1 MSNVGLILVGHG
13 SRSPKHRESIEEIA
27 EIIRHRSRF
36 KVVEVAFMI
45 KNRPTIDEA
54 IGKLALHGIKKA
66 VLIPVFIASGSHTDR
81 DIPEQLGL
89 KDGQRKVKRGD
100 VEIIYGEPIGPD
112 RRLAEIIEE
121 KALKALE
128 SEDQI
133 SLISGNYMLDSNS
146 IYEAS
151 IRKIR
156 SILGDYLRDLPP
168 EHAQIIERVVHAT
181 ADPELAKLVVISS
194 GAIETGIEAIKAGAK
209 VVTDVKMVK
218 AGINEAKLRRFGGR
232 LLCYVNDERAIK
244 LAYDEA
250 MTRTAAAIRIA
261 VNEGLDGA
269 IAVISN
275 APTAAFELV
284 KAIKAGEAKPALII
298 ATPVGFIGAKE
309 SKEEILKLSIPHIV
323 IRGHRGGSP
332 AAVAIFNA
340 LLNMAEEHV
349 GG

>member
-1 MSNVGLILVGHG
+1 MNNVGLILVGHG

-27 EIIRHRSRF
+27 EIIRRGSRF

-54 IGKLALHGIKKA
+54 IKKLALQGVKKA
-66 VLIPVFIASGSHTDR
+66 VLMPVFIASGSHTDK
-81 DIPEQLGL
+81 DIPEQLGIENG
-89 KDGQRKVKRGD
+89 KRRVKRGD
-100 VEIIYGEPIGPD
+100 IEIIYGEPIGPD

-128 SEDQI
+128 SDDQT
-133 SLISGNYMLDSNS
+133 SLTSGNYTLEIKS

-156 SILGDYLRDLPP
+156 SILGDYLKDLPP
-168 EHAQIIERVVHAT
+168 KHAQIIERVVHAT
-181 ADPELAKLVVISS
+181 ADPELARLVVISS
-194 GAIETGIEAIKAGAK
+194 GAIEAGIGAIKSGAS
-209 VVTDVKMVK
+209 VVTDVRMVK
-218 AGINEAKLRRFGGR
+218 AGVNEAKLKKFGGR

-244 LAYDEA
+244 LAYDEGI
-250 MTRTAAAIRIA
+250 TRTAAAMHIA
-261 VNEGLDGA
+261 VKEGLNGA
-269 IAVISN
+269 IVIIGN

>member
-181 ADPELAKLVVISS
+181 ADPELAKLV
-194 GAIETGIEAIKAGAK
+194 
-209 VVTDVKMVK
+209 
-218 AGINEAKLRRFGGR
+218 
-232 LLCYVNDERAIK
+232 
-244 LAYDEA
+244 
-250 MTRTAAAIRIA
+250 
-261 VNEGLDGA
+261 
-269 IAVISN
+269 
-275 APTAAFELV
+275 
-284 KAIKAGEAKPALII
+284 
-298 ATPVGFIGAKE
+298 
-309 SKEEILKLSIPHIV
+309 
-323 IRGHRGGSP
+323 
-332 AAVAIFNA
+332 
-340 LLNMAEEHV
+340 
-349 GG
+349 